1 MNKSRTEPWLLVLPV
16 MALLV
21 IAFVIPVASSLIAS
35 FTSTGSPGFTLANFS
50 DFFESSVH
58 LTASARTLRMAFIQ
72 TIASILIAVP
82 LAYIMSRL
90 SARARVVMMIATILP
105 LMTSVV
111 IRTFGWVILMGPSG
125 PLARIPG
132 FLELSNSHQGLL
144 GTELGV
150 NIAMVQVLV
159 PFAVLSVLGVIN
171 GIDVR
176 LQEASRTMGASFLR
190 NFWHVVLPLALP
202 GIVSGATLCF
212 ALSISSFITPNL
224 IGGAQLPVIGAFIY
238 QDATVNGD
246 LPFAAAQAMLML
258 MAVLITIAATN
269 RLASSRMK

>member
-1 MNKSRTEPWLLVLPV
+1 MKRRSVEPWLLVLPLI
-16 MALLV
+16 ALLL
-21 IAFVIPVASSLIAS
+21 IAFVIPVARTLLAS
-35 FTSTGSPGFTLANFS
+35 FTTDSSGFTLDNFAR
-50 DFFESSVH
+50 FFGSSVS
-58 LTASARTLRMAFIQ
+58 LGASERSLRMAFIQ
-72 TIASILIAVP
+72 TIASIVIAVP
-82 LAYIMSRL
+82 LAYIMAGL
-90 SARARVVMMIATILP
+90 SAKARAFMMIATILP

-132 FLELSNSHQGLL
+132 FLDLSQARQGLL

-171 GIDVR
+171 GIDGR
-176 LQEASRTMGASFLR
+176 LREASRTMGASFLGTFR
-190 NFWHVVLPLALP
+190 HVVLPLALP

-224 IGGAQLPVIGAFIY
+224 IGGAQLPVIAGFIY
-238 QDATVNGD
+238 HDATVSND
-246 LPFAAAQAMLML
+246 IPFAATQ
-258 MAVLITIAATN
+258 AVLILAVVVITIAATN
-269 RLASSRMK
+269 RIANARMK